1 MTKGSKYTPG
11 YTAFSNTNKLF
22 VVLVV
27 VLVGLSWLIPG
38 IDTRTQN
45 IVSIL
50 GILLLG
56 IPHGAIDNLLY
67 LEKSTM
73 SPFRFYAFYLGFLG
87 INVVGWLL
95 FPVVFFILFLALSA
109 YHFGQ
114 SQFSDHLQGNKLLK
128 IGTYFTWGFSV
139 ILAFAIFNLDEL
151 TSIIQQ
157 EVDLTS
163 FQPLLNPSGLLQLF
177 LGSTVVW
184 IAIMVLAILKKEITM
199 RYFSSEL
206 LILGF
211 LFLVAYSFSFLPGF
225 ALFFIVIHS
234 LKVLQSEFNHFFKQ
248 SSLKNLL
255 EFIYKL
261 LPLTLV
267 SMVGLAFVVLMI
279 QQEYIRL
286 SIPLL
291 MLIAIS
297 SITLPH
303 VFVMEKFYGVKVKA
317 R

>member
-1 MTKGSKYTPG
+1 M
-11 YTAFSNTNKLF
+11 
-22 VVLVV
+22 VVIW
-27 VLVGLSWLIPG
+27 VGLSWLIPG

-73 SPFRFYAFYLGFLG
+73 SPFRFYLCYLGFLG
-87 INVVGWLL
+87 INVIGWLL

-114 SQFSDHLQGNKLLK
+114 SQFSDHFRGDKLLSVL
-128 IGTYFTWGFSV
+128 TYFSWGLSV
-139 ILAFAIFNLDEL
+139 ILAFAFFNFREL
-151 TSIIQQ
+151 TGIIDQ
-157 EVDLTS
+157 EADLDS
-163 FQPLLNPSGLLQLF
+163 FKVLLNVAGLLKLF
-177 LGSTVVW
+177 LGITIVW
-184 IAIMVLAILKKEITM
+184 ILAMVTAVIKKTISLTYLA
-199 RYFSSEL
+199 SEF

-211 LFLVAYSFSFLPGF
+211 LFLVAWSFSFLPGF

-234 LKVLQSEFNHFFKQ
+234 LKVMQSEFNHFFKQ
-248 SSLKNLL
+248 SSFKNLL
-255 EFIYKL
+255 QFIYTL

-267 SMVGLAFVVLMI
+267 SLVGLTVIVFMI
-279 QQEYIRL
+279 HKGFIHL
-286 SIPLL
+286 SIPFL

-303 VFVMEKFYGVKVKA
+303 VFVMEKFYRVTAKT